1 MLFLAKTESKKE
13 NKQAVLAKQAADAQE
28 KYWELLSKLQEEGKL
43 KHLMRV
49 HIMFPYKPQRIAAP
63 QITISEI
70 GSTGLTISTTILDI
84 TLDNIKTYNLFS
96 PQFAD
101 RILSMYKQRKSGNLD
116 DPKPSKKAKK

>member
-13 NKQAVLAKQAADAQE
+13 NKQAVLAKQAADALE
-28 KYWELLSKLQEEGKL
+28 KYWELLSKLQEGKL

-49 HIMFPYKPQRIAAP
+49 HIKFPYKPQRIAAP

-70 GSTGLTISTTILDI
+70 GSTGLTVSTTILDI
-84 TLDNIKTYNLFS
+84 TLDNIKTCNLFS

-116 DPKPSKKAKK
+116 DPKPFKKAKK